1 MLKLSIVT
9 PSGTLY
15 EGEVDYIVI
24 DGNAGQMGI
33 LENHVPVVVP
43 VKEGFLKHVI
53 KEVESF
59 FYLSGAI
66 LEQNHNIITVI
77 AQEAS
82 SGNSIEEAKKN
93 FDDMRK
99 KLKEEN
105 RQKLIDFTKLEKEL
119 AKSIKE
125 SKAGSL

>member
-82 SGNSIEEAKKN
+82 SGNSLEEAKKN

-125 SKAGSL
+125 SRAGSL

>member
-59 FYLSGAI
+59 YYLSGAI

-82 SGNSIEEAKKN
+82 SGNSLEEAKKN

-125 SKAGSL
+125 SRAGSL

>member
-1 MLKLSIVT
+1 MLKITVVT
-9 PSGTLY
+9 PNGTLY
-15 EGEVDYIVI
+15 DGEVDYVVI

-43 VKEGFLKHVI
+43 VKEGFLKLV
-53 KEVESF
+53 KGETELF
-59 FYLSGAI
+59 YYLSGAI
-66 LEQNHNIITVI
+66 LEDKQNVVTVI

-82 SGNSIEEAKKN
+82 SGNTLEEAKKAFN
-93 FDDMRK
+93 DMRQK
-99 KLKEEN
+99 VKNEN
-105 RQKLIDFTKLEKEL
+105 RQRLIDFTKMEKEL

>member
-1 MLKLSIVT
+1 MLKITVVT
-9 PSGTLY
+9 PNGTLY
-15 EGEVDYIVI
+15 DGEVDYIVV

-43 VKEGFLKHVI
+43 VREGFLKLVKGEI
-53 KEVESF
+53 EA
-59 FYLSGAI
+59 FYYMSGAI
-66 LEQNHNIITVI
+66 LELNNNIATVI
-77 AQEAS
+77 AQEATK
-82 SGNSIEEAKKN
+82 GDTVEESKEN
-93 FDDMRK
+93 FFQLRK

-105 RQKLIDFTKLEKEL
+105 RQRLIDFTKLEKEL

>member
-1 MLKLSIVT
+1 MLKITIVT
-9 PSGTLY
+9 PNGTLY
-15 EGEVDYIVI
+15 DSEVDYVVV

-43 VKEGFLKHVI
+43 IKEGFLKLI
-53 KEVESF
+53 KGETET
-59 FYLSGAI
+59 FYYMSGAI
-66 LEQNHNIITVI
+66 LEQNNNTISVI

-82 SGNSIEEAKKN
+82 IGNTVEEAKKN
-93 FDDMRK
+93 FIDIRK

-105 RQKLIDFTKLEKEL
+105 RQRLIDFTKLEKEL

>member
-125 SKAGSL
+125 SRAGSL

>member
-1 MLKLSIVT
+1 MLKITVVT
-9 PSGTLY
+9 PNGTLY
-15 EGEVDYIVI
+15 DGEVDYVVI

-43 VKEGFLKHVI
+43 VKEGFLKLV
-53 KEVESF
+53 KGETEVF
-59 FYLSGAI
+59 YYLSGAI
-66 LEQNHNIITVI
+66 LEDKQNVVTVI

-82 SGNSIEEAKKN
+82 NGNTIEEAKKA
-93 FDDMRK
+93 FKDMRQK
-99 KLKEEN
+99 VKNEN
-105 RQKLIDFTKLEKEL
+105 RQRLIDFTKMEKEL

>member
-1 MLKLSIVT
+1 MLKITVVT
-9 PSGTLY
+9 PNGTLFDS
-15 EGEVDYIVI
+15 EVDYVVV

-43 VKEGFLKHVI
+43 VREGFLKLVKDEI
-53 KEVESF
+53 ESF
-59 FYLSGAI
+59 YYMSGAI
-66 LEQNHNIITVI
+66 LELNNNIVSVI
-77 AQEAS
+77 AQEAT
-82 SGNSIEEAKKN
+82 SGDTVEESKKN
-93 FDDMRK
+93 FSDMRK

-105 RQKLIDFTKLEKEL
+105 RQRLIDFTKLEKEL

>member
-1 MLKLSIVT
+1 MLKITVVT
-9 PSGTLY
+9 PNGTLY
-15 EGEVDYIVI
+15 DGEVDYIVV

-43 VKEGFLKHVI
+43 VREGFLKLVKGEI
-53 KEVESF
+53 EA
-59 FYLSGAI
+59 FYYMSGAI
-66 LEQNHNIITVI
+66 LELNNNIAIVI
-77 AQEAS
+77 AQEATK
-82 SGNSIEEAKKN
+82 GDTVEESKEN
-93 FDDMRK
+93 FFQLRK

-105 RQKLIDFTKLEKEL
+105 RQRLIDFTKLEKEL

>member
-1 MLKLSIVT
+1 MLKITVVT
-9 PSGTLY
+9 PNGTLY
-15 EGEVDYIVI
+15 DGEVDYVVI

-43 VKEGFLKHVI
+43 VKEGFLKLV
-53 KEVESF
+53 KGETEVF
-59 FYLSGAI
+59 YYLSGAI
-66 LEQNHNIITVI
+66 LEDKLNVVTVI

-82 SGNSIEEAKKN
+82 NGNTIEEAKKA
-93 FDDMRK
+93 FKDMRQK
-99 KLKEEN
+99 VKNEN
-105 RQKLIDFTKLEKEL
+105 RQRLIDFTKMEKEL

>member
-1 MLKLSIVT
+1 MLKITVVT
-9 PSGTLY
+9 PNGTLY
-15 EGEVDYIVI
+15 DGEVDYIVV

-43 VKEGFLKHVI
+43 VKEGFLKLVKDEI
-53 KEVESF
+53 ESF
-59 FYLSGAI
+59 YYMSGAI
-66 LEQNHNIITVI
+66 LEQNHNIVSVI
-77 AQEAS
+77 AQEAT
-82 SGNSIEEAKKN
+82 SGDTVDDSKKN
-93 FDDMRK
+93 FMELRK

-105 RQKLIDFTKLEKEL
+105 RQRLIDFTKLEKEL

>member
-1 MLKLSIVT
+1 MLKITVVT

-15 EGEVDYIVI
+15 DGEVDYIVI
-24 DGNAGQMGI
+24 EGNNGQMGI

-43 VKEGFLKHVI
+43 VKQGFLKLV
-53 KEVESF
+53 KGETESF
-59 FYLSGAI
+59 YYMSGAI
-66 LEQNHNIITVI
+66 LEQNHNIISVI

-82 SGNSIEEAKKN
+82 SGDTLEVAKKN
-93 FDDMRK
+93 FIDNRQ
-99 KLKEEN
+99 KLKEDN
-105 RQKLIDFTKLEKEL
+105 RQRLIDFTKLEKEL